1 MKLRNILGVSAL
13 TLLLGMSVSVVS
25 ANADDAKPVTTPS
38 TSKVNQNTTEG
49 NLSLNT
55 VPDLNFNSI
64 DLNQNTD
71 SQSTRNVGVNN
82 NPSVTLNNRTASN
95 SINWN
100 LSISGDTLKASG
112 DNDVNGAT
120 IKDGNNS
127 ATLGNNK
134 SSLEVA
140 KGDSKTPTAKTDN
153 VPESMDKLTLSIPY
167 DYNMPQTSNKKVNF
181 TTNLTWSLT
190 TSNTPQRKQ

>member
-13 TLLLGMSVSVVS
+13 TLLLGVSVSGVS
-25 ANADDAKPVTTPS
+25 ANADGAKLVTTPS
-38 TSKVNQNTTEG
+38 TSKANQNTTEG

-55 VPDLNFNSI
+55 VPELDFNSI
-64 DLNQNTD
+64 DLTQNTD

-82 NPSVTLNNRTASN
+82 NPSVTLNNRTASD

-112 DNDVNGAT
+112 NNDVNGAT
-120 IKDGNNS
+120 IKDGDKS
-127 ATLGNNK
+127 AILGNNK

-140 KGDSKTPTAKTDN
+140 KGDSKTPTKKTDN

-167 DYNMPQTSNKKVNF
+167 NYNMPQTSNKK
-181 TTNLTWSLT
+181 S
-190 TSNTPQRKQ
+190 